1 MNYRIT
7 EWFELQGTSKPTD
20 PQAPARGKAGIRLR
34 KALSNVALNTGSEVL
49 IKFVSRTELL

>member
-20 PQAPARGKAGIRLR
+20 PQPPAGGRARIRLP
-34 KALSNVALNTGSEVL
+34 KALSNVALNTCSEVL
-49 IKFVSRTELL
+49 IKFVSRTGLL